1 MIEYEHLKAASEI
14 ADISPNVD
22 TPAWCEAEG
31 VDYQGLMTFV
41 AEHSGTILASGQVP
55 FEGNPLLSQAIL
67 AMGIVM
73 GVRYANILNQ
83 EVQA

>member
-22 TPAWCEAEG
+22 TPDWCEAEG
-31 VDYQGLMTFV
+31 VDYQGLMTFA
-41 AEHSGTILASGQVP
+41 AEHSESVLASGQVP
-55 FEGNPLLSQAIL
+55 FEGNPLSQVLL
-67 AMGIVM
+67 AMGMVM
-73 GVRYANILNQ
+73 GIRYANILNQ